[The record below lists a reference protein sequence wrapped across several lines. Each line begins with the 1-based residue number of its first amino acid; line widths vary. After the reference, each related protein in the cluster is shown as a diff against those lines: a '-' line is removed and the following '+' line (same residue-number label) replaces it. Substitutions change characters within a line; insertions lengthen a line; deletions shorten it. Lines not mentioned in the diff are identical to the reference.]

1 MVVLISHKEAL
12 MEEVCDRILHLNP
25 TSKTLSVYNCSYRE
39 FQTAHSDRVS
49 HAKKTKEQTDKDH
62 FQAKA
67 SLKNLKKQLKSKER
81 NLKAITSQNSDQRF
95 IKGKNKEAKQK
106 ADHSAASKVKRLQKK
121 AAEMEELEEELRETK
136 IPPLELNGAEGN
148 DRPIVELQDIK
159 FSYEHSEDFL
169 LQDIFVQ
176 ISGHDKV
183 LLQAANGEGKSTLAK
198 IIIGTLEP
206 TEGDIRRHRGVIA
219 HFHQDALLELITRYG
234 NATAVEFLLTKD
246 PSISSVDARNY
257 LGRFG
262 LKGKITTRHIKTL
275 SSGQRVR
282 LWLAREFRGEKK
294 PSLLVLDEVTE
305 NLDKETTD
313 SLLSSLDCFTAA
325 ILAISHDEYFCEN
338 FKATQHWRLC
348 NGRLQSLFQ

>member
-1 MVVLISHKEAL
+1 M
-12 MEEVCDRILHLNP
+12 
-25 TSKTLSVYNCSYRE
+25 YNCSYRE
-39 FQTAHSDRVS
+39 FRAAHSDRLS
-49 HAKKTKEQTDKDH
+49 HAKKTKDQTDKDH
-62 FQAKA
+62 SQAKT
-67 SLKNLKKQLKSKER
+67 SLQNLKKQLKSKER

-106 ADHSAASKVKRLQKK
+106 ADHSAASKVKRSQKK

-136 IPPLELNGAEGN
+136 IPTLELNGAEGN
-148 DRPIVELQDIK
+148 DRPIVELQDVH
-159 FSYEHSEDFL
+159 FSYEHSEDLL
-169 LQDIFVQ
+169 LQDVFAQ
-176 ISGHDKV
+176 ISGQDKV

-219 HFHQDALLELITRYG
+219 HFHQDALLELISRYG

-246 PSISSVDARNY
+246 SSISSVEARNY

-262 LKGKITTRHIKTL
+262 LKGKIATRHIRTL
-275 SSGQRVR
+275 SSGERVR
-282 LWLAREFRGEKK
+282 LLLAREFWGEKK

-338 FKATQHWRLC
+338 FKATQHWRLY